1 MKTILTLVFGLI
13 FIVIAGTCIDFLCVD
28 FFHHEPTLLD
38 ALAVGVVYWFF
49 KPTPPTQREASSLP
63 SREPALIVLPS

>member
-1 MKTILTLVFGLI
+1 MKTMLTLVFGFI
-13 FIVIAGTCIDFLCVD
+13 FIAIAGTCIDFLCVE

-49 KPTPPTQREASSLP
+49 KPTRPTQREASSPP
-63 SREPALIVLPS
+63 SREPSLIVLPS